1 MRFIRS
7 GSFAD
12 DPSWVVSEHDDP
24 GEVAAAYAQQQL
36 VAAVRRKA
44 GGNVTAADVARALGR
59 QGEDRTVPEFWAGR
73 RAITMRMWFALAI
86 AYDLDPLAYA
96 ESDDRRTLLP
106 AAHRSWLG
114 LWRPGDGLPRFR
126 APFESADEPAW
137 INAAQWLSEWLDEE
151 DHAGLLRLADT
162 RIAVHATARA
172 LAETGLPVD
181 LVADPSEAGT
191 HVRYGLSYETEPRTD
206 IAVHLIPDSPLINRD
221 S

>member
-1 MRFIRS
+1 MPTRPRGRPPEAGPPLRFIRS

-114 LWRPGDGLPRFR
+114 LW
-126 APFESADEPAW
+126 
-137 INAAQWLSEWLDEE
+137 
-151 DHAGLLRLADT
+151 
-162 RIAVHATARA
+162 
-172 LAETGLPVD
+172 
-181 LVADPSEAGT
+181 
-191 HVRYGLSYETEPRTD
+191 
-206 IAVHLIPDSPLINRD
+206 
-221 S
+221 